1 MNRKKVRSVVATASL
16 LSSTLLLNVAPI
28 VSMPTASAE
37 GIVDVNEWEKTVD
50 GDTTVLT
57 NYTGQAKDV
66 VIPMSGDLGTTN
78 VKITKQ
84 ALRAAATSAD
94 NQGGTLA
101 NSANDTSG
109 KGLVADNSTDDNP
122 KDTIV
127 DYSGT
132 FKDLTKITKV
142 DLSKLKIEA
151 HDGANGETVKGTDGQ
166 DGQNNVTDAKG
177 KDGQSGESI
186 NVSSMFEN
194 CTSLKAVN
202 MSSFVGQGGNG
213 GDGGAGQGGNNYGV
227 AGKGGKEGDG
237 GAGQGGNGG
246 YAGNFDSKDMFSNTS
261 QLVQLD
267 LNSFIGNN
275 GVGGDGGY
283 GVGGHGGVGG
293 DGYYGGV
300 GGHGGYGVG
309 GDGYNGGNGTG
320 GDGGQGYNNG
330 GYGGNGQGGKGLGG
344 DGGDGKGGNG
354 GKKGLGNI
362 GVGGNGQGGQGVATG
377 GNGKGGDGDG
387 GDGKGGNGGKKGG
400 YGTGGNGKVD
410 PNLLPENLTGE
421 DLRLYKAYTGTTD
434 KTNMF
439 SAIAVNELTVTKK
452 VGFSA
457 DALKANVAALRK
469 TDSGKGENLLEAEL
483 ANVTISVK
491 DATGNAIDVAE
502 ASQKAGEYTVTYA
515 YNGQSVDT
523 HLTVKEKAND
533 HANETE
539 GHVTITKGS
548 IDIDP
553 DKPTDP
559 EHPDAGST
567 LLLPDQLN
575 FGSTTI
581 SYDEDVNLKATKD
594 GKPESEATTGTI
606 RINDKRGTNTG
617 WVVKVN
623 QTQFKQE
630 DSELTGAELSLTTG
644 EATNVGGVVPTG
656 GMINQKA
663 KLTPGEETEVFK
675 ANANE
680 GSGISELPIQ
690 QFDLKVPST
699 TDKKTGK
706 YVTTITWT
714 VSETA

>member
-1 MNRKKVRSVVATASL
+1 MNKKRVRSVVATASL

-37 GIVDVNEWEKTVD
+37 GIVDVNEWETTVD

-78 VKITKQ
+78 VKITKK

-94 NQGGTLA
+94 NRGGTLA

-109 KGLVADNSTDDNP
+109 KGLVADNSTDDNS
-122 KDTIV
+122 DDRTV

-151 HDGANGETVKGTDGQ
+151 HDGANGKDKFGGNTSTNGQ
-166 DGQNNVTDAKG
+166 DGNGEN
-177 KDGQSGESI
+177 GQAGEGI
-186 NVSSMFEN
+186 DVSAMFEN
-194 CTSLKAVN
+194 CMSLKEVN
-202 MSSFVGQGGNG
+202 MNSFVGQGGFGGNG
-213 GDGGAGQGGNNYGV
+213 GNGQGGVGN
-227 AGKGGKEGDG
+227 GGNG

-246 YAGNFDSKDMFSNTS
+246 YAGNFSSTNMFENTP
-261 QLVQLD
+261 QLVDIQLKEFVGKSGQGGVGGEGHGGEGK
-267 LNSFIGNN
+267 NGNGGKAVGGIGIGGGN
-275 GVGGDGGY
+275 GVGGTGSINGGD
-283 GVGGHGGVGG
+283 GVGGAS
-293 DGYYGGV
+293 YGNGNKE
-300 GGHGGYGVG
+300 HYQWSGYGAQGRG
-309 GDGYNGGNGTG
+309 GEGKNGSGGNGYG
-320 GDGGQGYNNG
+320 GIGIVVG
-330 GYGGNGQGGKGLGG
+330 GYATGGKGAKAQGQG
-344 DGGDGKGGNG
+344 IGGNG
-354 GKKGLGNI
+354 GI
-362 GVGGNGQGGQGVATG
+362 TAGNGTTKNGV
-377 GNGKGGDGDG
+377 
-387 GDGKGGNGGKKGG
+387 
-400 YGTGGNGKVD
+400 VD

-421 DLRLYKAYTGTTD
+421 TLRLFNAYNGTTD

-439 SAIAVNELTVTKK
+439 SAIAVNELSLTKK
-452 VGFSA
+452 VGFNA

-469 TDSGKGENLLEAEL
+469 TDSGKGENLLDAEL

-515 YNGQSVDT
+515 YNGQTVDT
-523 HLTVKEKAND
+523 HLKVKAI
-533 HANETE
+533 HTNETE

-553 DKPTDP
+553 DKPIDP

-663 KLTPGEETEVFK
+663 KLTPGEETEIFK